1 MFSCKYCGNFKIN
14 CFEEHLPTAVSIR
27 CYFDTINLKQ
37 FGFYTTNSFEILVS
51 ERKFKNHFKNRESK
65 TNIRQFSYTA
75 YNADVMFYHEIPWFY
90 QYFKSENLLLTQ
102 ISNEERNTFTT
113 LKVFMLQQV
122 QYFYFLEAKFMNVL
136 KTC

>member
-1 MFSCKYCGNFKIN
+1 MFSGKYCGNFKIN

-27 CYFDTINLKQ
+27 RYFDTINLKQ

-75 YNADVMFYHEIPWFY
+75 YNADVMFYHKIPWFY
-90 QYFKSENLLLTQ
+90 QYFKSENLLLSLFSNLKWGTKHLYNSKGFYVTAGTIFLFFRSQ
-102 ISNEERNTFTT
+102 IYECS
-113 LKVFMLQQV
+113 
-122 QYFYFLEAKFMNVL
+122 
-136 KTC
+136 